1 MLVLCV
7 LVGGALCSAPRAPG
21 VGSSS
26 DTKAASAI
34 HTVCHRRDHDGG
46 AWPGDDDNV
55 RLLCQQLQHVL
66 DALDRIG
73 GAQTQL
79 RGGTNASLAP
89 PSASAPPL
97 PSPSPPSHLPPDP
110 WFGPGA
116 PGQVHLA
123 MTASRDTYKVIW
135 QTNSS
140 FSRPINTTMGNG
152 HFEWCPAGPGCPAAP
167 SELPYVR
174 FGTSPTNLSLSS
186 SGIKKTYRRVDMC
199 GYPAA
204 ALAGDPRLAIRTG
217 DGVQQAGWEE
227 PGTFYEADM
236 VGLQPG
242 VVYFY
247 SVGDQWNGFTPVRS
261 FRCSD
266 ADERGEARWLH
277 YGDMGTV
284 GSAPGGDAVRDA
296 IVAHEMVVHDAL
308 NPASTAMPAWD
319 MVLHI
324 GDIAYAFG
332 HEHIWRNWASA
343 VEPIA
348 SRIPYMVGC
357 GNHEIQAGVMGGSA
371 GACAVPYLARFSMPA
386 ENAGRRG
393 TANFWWKLR
402 LGPVLVITMSTEHNY
417 TAGSEQHA
425 WLVETLGSIDRSLTP
440 WVVRQAFPSMMRSI
454 LTEIYLCHAC
464 SCQEILRVETRPGRC

>member
-1 MLVLCV
+1 
-7 LVGGALCSAPRAPG
+7 
-21 VGSSS
+21 
-26 DTKAASAI
+26 
-34 HTVCHRRDHDGG
+34 
-46 AWPGDDDNV
+46 
-55 RLLCQQLQHVL
+55 
-66 DALDRIG
+66 
-73 GAQTQL
+73 
-79 RGGTNASLAP
+79 
-89 PSASAPPL
+89 
-97 PSPSPPSHLPPDP
+97 
-110 WFGPGA
+110 
-116 PGQVHLA
+116 
-123 MTASRDTYKVIW
+123 
-135 QTNSS
+135 
-140 FSRPINTTMGNG
+140 
-152 HFEWCPAGPGCPAAP
+152 
-167 SELPYVR
+167 
-174 FGTSPTNLSLSS
+174 
-186 SGIKKTYRRVDMC
+186 
-199 GYPAA
+199 
-204 ALAGDPRLAIRTG
+204 
-217 DGVQQAGWEE
+217 
-227 PGTFYEADM
+227 
-236 VGLQPG
+236 
-242 VVYFY
+242 
-247 SVGDQWNGFTPVRS
+247 VRS